1 MGYTLDG
8 RVDGMV
14 TRTLSTHGRSNIT
27 SMSFQLGRSW
37 AWVGSSVLLVVSS
50 FNNSPTVYNHIYHSN
65 TFLCCCCCSLVVSLI
80 SLLSG
85 GEI

>member
-8 RVDGMV
+8 RMDAMV

-37 AWVGSSVLLVVSS
+37 VWVGFIGAIGCFFV
-50 FNNSPTVYNHIYHSN
+50 
-65 TFLCCCCCSLVVSLI
+65 
-80 SLLSG
+80 
-85 GEI
+85 